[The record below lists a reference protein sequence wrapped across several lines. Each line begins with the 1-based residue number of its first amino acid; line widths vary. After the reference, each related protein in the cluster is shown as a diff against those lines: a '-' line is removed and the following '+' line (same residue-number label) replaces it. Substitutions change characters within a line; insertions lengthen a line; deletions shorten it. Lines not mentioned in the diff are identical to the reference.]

1 MQRWLDLGYHVTEV
15 KHEFIHSIY
24 TRDPDGT
31 LVEFTYDTQPLN
43 EDDQVEAVELLA
55 DDSPATV
62 PDYAGIVHR
71 SPNYQ
76 ARKQAELE
84 IDAHAASAI

>member
-1 MQRWLDLGYHVTEV
+1 MTASIEITMSGFDGDGGFAHDLRLTG
-15 KHEFIHSIY
+15 
-24 TRDPDGT
+24 RG
-31 LVEFTYDTQPLN
+31 
-43 EDDQVEAVELLA
+43 EAVELLA

-76 ARKQAELE
+76 ARKQAEQE
-84 IDAHAASAI
+84 VDAHAASAI